1 MKKINEKIKKALS
14 FLLILTMAMTSV
26 GVSTFSAFADS
37 EDGTG
42 TTELNLDTDAEN
54 TASDD
59 TVDLAFQ
66 TDGHG
71 KFLINGEDK
80 TNQTITVN
88 KGTEVTYEVTADDGY
103 QIQKIRTSY
112 ADGTETEVESKESDL
127 TQNVVAD
134 QSLTLSAEIAEKQ
147 EEDTPA
153 TVTTPAPVVVTT
165 PEDDKNTAKEDDT
178 KTEVN
183 TVEVNR
189 TSTDISNLN
198 DISNNTINNNIVST
212 NKADNT
218 SNSSSSKVSN
228 KSEELLAQFSTRIYS
243 TDSARQN
250 NLEIT
255 SKKLNGTVVKPN
267 ETFSFTKTVG
277 PSTAAKGYEEAD
289 IYDSNGNKI
298 KGYGGGNCQ
307 ISSTLY
313 NAVEKVSSLKVVEK
327 HEHSN
332 TVPYVKEGH
341 DAAVAYG
348 SVDFKFKNTNN
359 FSIKILVETSKKYVV
374 VKLMKI

>member
-1 MKKINEKIKKALS
+1 MKKKILL
-14 FLLILTMAMTSV
+14 FFLILFTTV
-26 GVSTFSAFADS
+26 CFS
-37 EDGTG
+37 GC
-42 TTELNLDTDAEN
+42 
-54 TASDD
+54 
-59 TVDLAFQ
+59 
-66 TDGHG
+66 
-71 KFLINGEDK
+71 
-80 TNQTITVN
+80 
-88 KGTEVTYEVTADDGY
+88 
-103 QIQKIRTSY
+103 
-112 ADGTETEVESKESDL
+112 SKEE
-127 TQNVVAD
+127 N
-134 QSLTLSAEIAEKQ
+134 
-147 EEDTPA
+147 
-153 TVTTPAPVVVTT
+153 
-165 PEDDKNTAKEDDT
+165 T

-183 TVEVNR
+183 TIEVNR
-189 TSTDISNLN
+189 TSTDISNVTLN
-198 DISNNTINNNIVST
+198 DISNNTLNNTTSVNQVNNS
-212 NKADNT
+212 
-218 SNSSSSKVSN
+218 SNSKTSN

-243 TDSARQN
+243 TDSARQK

-255 SKKLNGTVVKPN
+255 SKSLNGTIVKPN

-313 NAVEKVSSLKVVEK
+313 NAVQKVSSLKVVER

-332 TVPYVKEGH
+332 TVPYVKDGH

>member
-1 MKKINEKIKKALS
+1 MKKKIIL
-14 FLLILTMAMTSV
+14 FFLILFTTIC
-26 GVSTFSAFADS
+26 FS
-37 EDGTG
+37 GC
-42 TTELNLDTDAEN
+42 
-54 TASDD
+54 
-59 TVDLAFQ
+59 
-66 TDGHG
+66 
-71 KFLINGEDK
+71 
-80 TNQTITVN
+80 
-88 KGTEVTYEVTADDGY
+88 
-103 QIQKIRTSY
+103 
-112 ADGTETEVESKESDL
+112 SKE
-127 TQNVVAD
+127 N
-134 QSLTLSAEIAEKQ
+134 
-147 EEDTPA
+147 
-153 TVTTPAPVVVTT
+153 
-165 PEDDKNTAKEDDT
+165 DT

-183 TVEVNR
+183 TIEVNR

-198 DISNNTINNNIVST
+198 LNEISNNTNNNIIVST
-212 NKADNT
+212 NQANNT

-228 KSEELLAQFSTRIYS
+228 SSEELLAQFSTRIYS

-267 ETFSFTKTVG
+267 ETFSFTKTIG

-307 ISSTLY
+307 VSSTLY
-313 NAVEKVSSLKVVEK
+313 NAVQKVSSLEVVER

-374 VKLMKI
+374 IKLMKI

>member
-1 MKKINEKIKKALS
+1 MKKKIIL
-14 FLLILTMAMTSV
+14 FFLILFTTIC
-26 GVSTFSAFADS
+26 FSGCS
-37 EDGTG
+37 
-42 TTELNLDTDAEN
+42 
-54 TASDD
+54 
-59 TVDLAFQ
+59 
-66 TDGHG
+66 
-71 KFLINGEDK
+71 
-80 TNQTITVN
+80 
-88 KGTEVTYEVTADDGY
+88 
-103 QIQKIRTSY
+103 
-112 ADGTETEVESKESDL
+112 
-127 TQNVVAD
+127 
-134 QSLTLSAEIAEKQ
+134 
-147 EEDTPA
+147 
-153 TVTTPAPVVVTT
+153 
-165 PEDDKNTAKEDDT
+165 KEDDT

-183 TVEVNR
+183 TIEVNR
-189 TSTDISNLN
+189 TSTDISDVNLN
-198 DISNNTINNNIVST
+198 NISNNTTTNNIVST
-212 NKADNT
+212 NQVNNT
-218 SNSSSSKVSN
+218 SNSSSSKVSK

-243 TDSARQN
+243 SDSARQN

-267 ETFSFTKTVG
+267 ETFSFTKTIG

-307 ISSTLY
+307 VSSTLY
-313 NAVEKVSSLKVVEK
+313 NAVQKVSSLKVVER

>member
-1 MKKINEKIKKALS
+1 MKKKIIL
-14 FLLILTMAMTSV
+14 FFLILFTTIC
-26 GVSTFSAFADS
+26 FSGCS
-37 EDGTG
+37 
-42 TTELNLDTDAEN
+42 
-54 TASDD
+54 
-59 TVDLAFQ
+59 
-66 TDGHG
+66 
-71 KFLINGEDK
+71 
-80 TNQTITVN
+80 
-88 KGTEVTYEVTADDGY
+88 
-103 QIQKIRTSY
+103 
-112 ADGTETEVESKESDL
+112 
-127 TQNVVAD
+127 
-134 QSLTLSAEIAEKQ
+134 
-147 EEDTPA
+147 
-153 TVTTPAPVVVTT
+153 
-165 PEDDKNTAKEDDT
+165 KEDDT

-198 DISNNTINNNIVST
+198 LNDISNNTINNNIVST
-212 NKADNT
+212 NQADNT

-313 NAVEKVSSLKVVEK
+313 NAVKKVSSLKVVEK

>member
-1 MKKINEKIKKALS
+1 MKKKIIL
-14 FLLILTMAMTSV
+14 FFLILFTTIC
-26 GVSTFSAFADS
+26 FSGCS
-37 EDGTG
+37 
-42 TTELNLDTDAEN
+42 
-54 TASDD
+54 
-59 TVDLAFQ
+59 
-66 TDGHG
+66 
-71 KFLINGEDK
+71 
-80 TNQTITVN
+80 
-88 KGTEVTYEVTADDGY
+88 
-103 QIQKIRTSY
+103 
-112 ADGTETEVESKESDL
+112 
-127 TQNVVAD
+127 
-134 QSLTLSAEIAEKQ
+134 
-147 EEDTPA
+147 
-153 TVTTPAPVVVTT
+153 
-165 PEDDKNTAKEDDT
+165 KEDDT

-183 TVEVNR
+183 TIEVNR
-189 TSTDISNLN
+189 TSTDISNLNLN

-212 NKADNT
+212 NQANNT
-218 SNSSSSKVSN
+218 SNSSSSKVTN

-267 ETFSFTKTVG
+267 ETFSFTKTIG

-307 ISSTLY
+307 VSSTLY
-313 NAVEKVSSLKVVEK
+313 NAVQKVSSLEVVER

>member
-1 MKKINEKIKKALS
+1 MKKKIIL
-14 FLLILTMAMTSV
+14 FFLILFTTIC
-26 GVSTFSAFADS
+26 FSGCS
-37 EDGTG
+37 
-42 TTELNLDTDAEN
+42 
-54 TASDD
+54 
-59 TVDLAFQ
+59 
-66 TDGHG
+66 
-71 KFLINGEDK
+71 
-80 TNQTITVN
+80 
-88 KGTEVTYEVTADDGY
+88 
-103 QIQKIRTSY
+103 
-112 ADGTETEVESKESDL
+112 
-127 TQNVVAD
+127 
-134 QSLTLSAEIAEKQ
+134 
-147 EEDTPA
+147 
-153 TVTTPAPVVVTT
+153 
-165 PEDDKNTAKEDDT
+165 KEDDT

-255 SKKLNGTVVKPN
+255 SNKLNGTIVKPN
-267 ETFSFTKTVG
+267 ETFSFTKTIG
-277 PSTAAKGYEEAD
+277 PSTSAKGYEEAD

-307 ISSTLY
+307 VSSTLY
-313 NAVEKVSSLKVVEK
+313 NAVQKVSSLKVVER

-359 FSIKILVETSKKYVV
+359 YSIKILAQASKKYVV
-374 VKLMKI
+374 VKLIKI

>member
-1 MKKINEKIKKALS
+1 MKKKIRL
-14 FLLILTMAMTSV
+14 FFLILFTTIC
-26 GVSTFSAFADS
+26 FSGCS
-37 EDGTG
+37 
-42 TTELNLDTDAEN
+42 
-54 TASDD
+54 
-59 TVDLAFQ
+59 
-66 TDGHG
+66 
-71 KFLINGEDK
+71 
-80 TNQTITVN
+80 
-88 KGTEVTYEVTADDGY
+88 
-103 QIQKIRTSY
+103 
-112 ADGTETEVESKESDL
+112 
-127 TQNVVAD
+127 
-134 QSLTLSAEIAEKQ
+134 
-147 EEDTPA
+147 
-153 TVTTPAPVVVTT
+153 
-165 PEDDKNTAKEDDT
+165 KEDDT

-198 DISNNTINNNIVST
+198 LNDISNNTINNNIVST
-212 NKADNT
+212 NQADNT

-313 NAVEKVSSLKVVEK
+313 NAVQKVSSLKVVEK

-359 FSIKILVETSKKYVV
+359 FSIKILVETSKNYVV

>member
-1 MKKINEKIKKALS
+1 MKKKIIL
-14 FLLILTMAMTSV
+14 FFLILFTTIC
-26 GVSTFSAFADS
+26 FSGCS
-37 EDGTG
+37 
-42 TTELNLDTDAEN
+42 
-54 TASDD
+54 
-59 TVDLAFQ
+59 
-66 TDGHG
+66 
-71 KFLINGEDK
+71 
-80 TNQTITVN
+80 
-88 KGTEVTYEVTADDGY
+88 
-103 QIQKIRTSY
+103 
-112 ADGTETEVESKESDL
+112 
-127 TQNVVAD
+127 
-134 QSLTLSAEIAEKQ
+134 
-147 EEDTPA
+147 
-153 TVTTPAPVVVTT
+153 
-165 PEDDKNTAKEDDT
+165 KEDDT

-183 TVEVNR
+183 TIEVNR

-212 NKADNT
+212 NQANNK

-228 KSEELLAQFSTRIYS
+228 KSEELLAQFSTKIYS

-267 ETFSFTKTVG
+267 KTFSFTKTIG

-307 ISSTLY
+307 VSSTLY
-313 NAVEKVSSLKVVEK
+313 NAVQKVSSLEVVER

>member
-1 MKKINEKIKKALS
+1 MKKKIIL
-14 FLLILTMAMTSV
+14 FFLILFTTIC
-26 GVSTFSAFADS
+26 FSGCS
-37 EDGTG
+37 
-42 TTELNLDTDAEN
+42 
-54 TASDD
+54 
-59 TVDLAFQ
+59 
-66 TDGHG
+66 
-71 KFLINGEDK
+71 
-80 TNQTITVN
+80 
-88 KGTEVTYEVTADDGY
+88 
-103 QIQKIRTSY
+103 
-112 ADGTETEVESKESDL
+112 
-127 TQNVVAD
+127 
-134 QSLTLSAEIAEKQ
+134 
-147 EEDTPA
+147 
-153 TVTTPAPVVVTT
+153 
-165 PEDDKNTAKEDDT
+165 KEDDT

-198 DISNNTINNNIVST
+198 LNDISNNTINNNIVST
-212 NKADNT
+212 NQADNT

-228 KSEELLAQFSTRIYS
+228 KSEELLATFSTKIYS
-243 TDSARQN
+243 KDSARQN

-313 NAVEKVSSLKVVEK
+313 NAVQKVSSLKVVEK

-359 FSIKILVETSKKYVV
+359 FSIKILVETSKNYVV

>member
-1 MKKINEKIKKALS
+1 MKKKIIL
-14 FLLILTMAMTSV
+14 FFLILFTTIC
-26 GVSTFSAFADS
+26 FSGCS
-37 EDGTG
+37 
-42 TTELNLDTDAEN
+42 
-54 TASDD
+54 
-59 TVDLAFQ
+59 
-66 TDGHG
+66 
-71 KFLINGEDK
+71 
-80 TNQTITVN
+80 
-88 KGTEVTYEVTADDGY
+88 
-103 QIQKIRTSY
+103 
-112 ADGTETEVESKESDL
+112 
-127 TQNVVAD
+127 
-134 QSLTLSAEIAEKQ
+134 
-147 EEDTPA
+147 
-153 TVTTPAPVVVTT
+153 
-165 PEDDKNTAKEDDT
+165 KEDDT

-183 TVEVNR
+183 TIEVNR

-212 NKADNT
+212 NQANNK

-228 KSEELLAQFSTRIYS
+228 KSEELLAQFSTKIYS

-267 ETFSFTKTVG
+267 ETFSFTKTIG
-277 PSTAAKGYEEAD
+277 PSTAAKGYEEVD

-307 ISSTLY
+307 VSSTLY
-313 NAVEKVSSLKVVEK
+313 NAVQKVSSLEVVER

>member
-1 MKKINEKIKKALS
+1 MKKKIIL
-14 FLLILTMAMTSV
+14 FFLILFTTIC
-26 GVSTFSAFADS
+26 FSGCS
-37 EDGTG
+37 
-42 TTELNLDTDAEN
+42 
-54 TASDD
+54 
-59 TVDLAFQ
+59 
-66 TDGHG
+66 
-71 KFLINGEDK
+71 
-80 TNQTITVN
+80 
-88 KGTEVTYEVTADDGY
+88 
-103 QIQKIRTSY
+103 
-112 ADGTETEVESKESDL
+112 
-127 TQNVVAD
+127 
-134 QSLTLSAEIAEKQ
+134 
-147 EEDTPA
+147 
-153 TVTTPAPVVVTT
+153 
-165 PEDDKNTAKEDDT
+165 KEDDT

-183 TVEVNR
+183 TIEVNR
-189 TSTDISNLN
+189 TSTDISNLNLN

-212 NKADNT
+212 NQANNT
-218 SNSSSSKVSN
+218 SNSSNSKVSN

-267 ETFSFTKTVG
+267 ETFSFTKTIG
-277 PSTAAKGYEEAD
+277 PSTTAKGYEEAD

-307 ISSTLY
+307 VSSTLY
-313 NAVEKVSSLKVVEK
+313 NAVQKVSSLEVVER

>member
-1 MKKINEKIKKALS
+1 MKKKIIL
-14 FLLILTMAMTSV
+14 FFLILFTTIC
-26 GVSTFSAFADS
+26 FSGCS
-37 EDGTG
+37 
-42 TTELNLDTDAEN
+42 
-54 TASDD
+54 
-59 TVDLAFQ
+59 
-66 TDGHG
+66 
-71 KFLINGEDK
+71 
-80 TNQTITVN
+80 
-88 KGTEVTYEVTADDGY
+88 
-103 QIQKIRTSY
+103 
-112 ADGTETEVESKESDL
+112 
-127 TQNVVAD
+127 
-134 QSLTLSAEIAEKQ
+134 
-147 EEDTPA
+147 
-153 TVTTPAPVVVTT
+153 
-165 PEDDKNTAKEDDT
+165 KEDDT

-198 DISNNTINNNIVST
+198 LNDISNNTINNNIVST
-212 NKADNT
+212 NQADNT

-313 NAVEKVSSLKVVEK
+313 NAVQKVSSLKVVEK

-348 SVDFKFKNTNN
+348 SVDFKFKNPNN

>member
-1 MKKINEKIKKALS
+1 MKKKIIL
-14 FLLILTMAMTSV
+14 FFLILFTTIC
-26 GVSTFSAFADS
+26 FSGCS
-37 EDGTG
+37 
-42 TTELNLDTDAEN
+42 
-54 TASDD
+54 
-59 TVDLAFQ
+59 
-66 TDGHG
+66 
-71 KFLINGEDK
+71 
-80 TNQTITVN
+80 
-88 KGTEVTYEVTADDGY
+88 
-103 QIQKIRTSY
+103 
-112 ADGTETEVESKESDL
+112 
-127 TQNVVAD
+127 
-134 QSLTLSAEIAEKQ
+134 
-147 EEDTPA
+147 
-153 TVTTPAPVVVTT
+153 
-165 PEDDKNTAKEDDT
+165 KEDDT

-198 DISNNTINNNIVST
+198 LNDISNNTINNNIVST
-212 NKADNT
+212 NQADNT

-313 NAVEKVSSLKVVEK
+313 NAVQKVSSPKVVEK

-359 FSIKILVETSKKYVV
+359 FSIKILVETSKNYVV

>member
-1 MKKINEKIKKALS
+1 MKKKIIL
-14 FLLILTMAMTSV
+14 FFLILFTTIC
-26 GVSTFSAFADS
+26 FSGCS
-37 EDGTG
+37 
-42 TTELNLDTDAEN
+42 
-54 TASDD
+54 
-59 TVDLAFQ
+59 
-66 TDGHG
+66 
-71 KFLINGEDK
+71 
-80 TNQTITVN
+80 
-88 KGTEVTYEVTADDGY
+88 
-103 QIQKIRTSY
+103 
-112 ADGTETEVESKESDL
+112 
-127 TQNVVAD
+127 
-134 QSLTLSAEIAEKQ
+134 
-147 EEDTPA
+147 
-153 TVTTPAPVVVTT
+153 
-165 PEDDKNTAKEDDT
+165 KEDDT

-198 DISNNTINNNIVST
+198 LNDISNNTINNNIVST
-212 NKADNT
+212 NQADNT

-313 NAVEKVSSLKVVEK
+313 NPVQKVSSLKVVEK

-359 FSIKILVETSKKYVV
+359 FSIKILVETSKNYVV

>member
-1 MKKINEKIKKALS
+1 MKKKIIL
-14 FLLILTMAMTSV
+14 FFLILFTTIC
-26 GVSTFSAFADS
+26 FSGCS
-37 EDGTG
+37 
-42 TTELNLDTDAEN
+42 
-54 TASDD
+54 
-59 TVDLAFQ
+59 
-66 TDGHG
+66 
-71 KFLINGEDK
+71 
-80 TNQTITVN
+80 
-88 KGTEVTYEVTADDGY
+88 
-103 QIQKIRTSY
+103 
-112 ADGTETEVESKESDL
+112 
-127 TQNVVAD
+127 
-134 QSLTLSAEIAEKQ
+134 
-147 EEDTPA
+147 
-153 TVTTPAPVVVTT
+153 
-165 PEDDKNTAKEDDT
+165 KEDDT

-198 DISNNTINNNIVST
+198 LNDISNNTINNNIVST
-212 NKADNT
+212 NQADNT
-218 SNSSSSKVSN
+218 PNSSSSKVSN

-313 NAVEKVSSLKVVEK
+313 NAVQKVSSLKVVEK

>member
-1 MKKINEKIKKALS
+1 MKKKIIL
-14 FLLILTMAMTSV
+14 FFLILFTTIC
-26 GVSTFSAFADS
+26 FSGCS
-37 EDGTG
+37 
-42 TTELNLDTDAEN
+42 
-54 TASDD
+54 
-59 TVDLAFQ
+59 
-66 TDGHG
+66 
-71 KFLINGEDK
+71 
-80 TNQTITVN
+80 
-88 KGTEVTYEVTADDGY
+88 
-103 QIQKIRTSY
+103 
-112 ADGTETEVESKESDL
+112 
-127 TQNVVAD
+127 
-134 QSLTLSAEIAEKQ
+134 
-147 EEDTPA
+147 
-153 TVTTPAPVVVTT
+153 
-165 PEDDKNTAKEDDT
+165 KEDDT

-183 TVEVNR
+183 TIEVNR

-212 NKADNT
+212 NQANNK

-228 KSEELLAQFSTRIYS
+228 KSEELLAQFSTKIYS

-267 ETFSFTKTVG
+267 ETFSFTKTIE

-307 ISSTLY
+307 VSSTLY
-313 NAVEKVSSLKVVEK
+313 NAVQKVSSLEVVER

>member
-1 MKKINEKIKKALS
+1 MKKKIIL
-14 FLLILTMAMTSV
+14 FFLILFTTIC
-26 GVSTFSAFADS
+26 FSGCS
-37 EDGTG
+37 
-42 TTELNLDTDAEN
+42 
-54 TASDD
+54 
-59 TVDLAFQ
+59 
-66 TDGHG
+66 
-71 KFLINGEDK
+71 
-80 TNQTITVN
+80 
-88 KGTEVTYEVTADDGY
+88 
-103 QIQKIRTSY
+103 
-112 ADGTETEVESKESDL
+112 
-127 TQNVVAD
+127 
-134 QSLTLSAEIAEKQ
+134 
-147 EEDTPA
+147 
-153 TVTTPAPVVVTT
+153 
-165 PEDDKNTAKEDDT
+165 KEDDT

-183 TVEVNR
+183 TIEVNR

-212 NKADNT
+212 NQANNK
-218 SNSSSSKVSN
+218 SNFSSSKVSN
-228 KSEELLAQFSTRIYS
+228 KSEELLAQFSTKIYS

-267 ETFSFTKTVG
+267 ETFSFTKTIG

-307 ISSTLY
+307 VSSTLY
-313 NAVEKVSSLKVVEK
+313 NAVQKVSSLEVVER

>member
-1 MKKINEKIKKALS
+1 MKKKIIL
-14 FLLILTMAMTSV
+14 FFLILFTTIC
-26 GVSTFSAFADS
+26 FSGCS
-37 EDGTG
+37 
-42 TTELNLDTDAEN
+42 
-54 TASDD
+54 
-59 TVDLAFQ
+59 
-66 TDGHG
+66 
-71 KFLINGEDK
+71 
-80 TNQTITVN
+80 
-88 KGTEVTYEVTADDGY
+88 
-103 QIQKIRTSY
+103 
-112 ADGTETEVESKESDL
+112 
-127 TQNVVAD
+127 
-134 QSLTLSAEIAEKQ
+134 
-147 EEDTPA
+147 
-153 TVTTPAPVVVTT
+153 
-165 PEDDKNTAKEDDT
+165 KEDDT

-183 TVEVNR
+183 TIEVNR

-212 NKADNT
+212 NQANNK

-228 KSEELLAQFSTRIYS
+228 KSEELLAQFSTKIYS

-267 ETFSFTKTVG
+267 ETFSFTKTIG
-277 PSTAAKGYEEAD
+277 PSTAAKGYAEAD

-307 ISSTLY
+307 VSSTLY
-313 NAVEKVSSLKVVEK
+313 NAVQKVSSLEVVER

>member
-1 MKKINEKIKKALS
+1 MKKKIIL
-14 FLLILTMAMTSV
+14 FFLILFTTIC
-26 GVSTFSAFADS
+26 FSGCS
-37 EDGTG
+37 
-42 TTELNLDTDAEN
+42 
-54 TASDD
+54 
-59 TVDLAFQ
+59 
-66 TDGHG
+66 
-71 KFLINGEDK
+71 
-80 TNQTITVN
+80 
-88 KGTEVTYEVTADDGY
+88 
-103 QIQKIRTSY
+103 
-112 ADGTETEVESKESDL
+112 
-127 TQNVVAD
+127 
-134 QSLTLSAEIAEKQ
+134 
-147 EEDTPA
+147 
-153 TVTTPAPVVVTT
+153 
-165 PEDDKNTAKEDDT
+165 KEDDT

-183 TVEVNR
+183 TIEVNR

-212 NKADNT
+212 NQANNK

-228 KSEELLAQFSTRIYS
+228 KSEELLAQFSTKIYS
-243 TDSARQN
+243 KDSARQN

-267 ETFSFTKTVG
+267 ETFSFTKTIG

-307 ISSTLY
+307 VSSTLY
-313 NAVEKVSSLKVVEK
+313 NAVQKVSSLEVVER

>member
-134 QSLTLSAEIAEKQ
+134 QSLTLSAEFAEKQ

-178 KTEVN
+178 KT
-183 TVEVNR
+183 
-189 TSTDISNLN
+189 S
-198 DISNNTINNNIVST
+198 
-212 NKADNT
+212 ADT
-218 SNSSSSKVSN
+218 TTSSSEENVKYNNRLSDVTADWGENEFLKEHLSASDLIELSNGISLFASRWINTETYLANAEESVTKFFRYLKCCFLPEIVKVGTKSYSRKECLQAFSKDTA
-228 KSEELLAQFSTRIYS
+228 ELS
-243 TDSARQN
+243 
-250 NLEIT
+250 NLEI
-255 SKKLNGTVVKPN
+255 L
-267 ETFSFTKTVG
+267 
-277 PSTAAKGYEEAD
+277 STNISELLQ
-289 IYDSNGNKI
+289 ILISL
-298 KGYGGGNCQ
+298 GG
-307 ISSTLY
+307 
-313 NAVEKVSSLKVVEK
+313 
-327 HEHSN
+327 
-332 TVPYVKEGH
+332 
-341 DAAVAYG
+341 
-348 SVDFKFKNTNN
+348 
-359 FSIKILVETSKKYVV
+359 
-374 VKLMKI
+374 

>member
-1 MKKINEKIKKALS
+1 MKKKIIL
-14 FLLILTMAMTSV
+14 FFLILFTTIC
-26 GVSTFSAFADS
+26 FSGCS
-37 EDGTG
+37 
-42 TTELNLDTDAEN
+42 
-54 TASDD
+54 
-59 TVDLAFQ
+59 
-66 TDGHG
+66 
-71 KFLINGEDK
+71 
-80 TNQTITVN
+80 
-88 KGTEVTYEVTADDGY
+88 
-103 QIQKIRTSY
+103 
-112 ADGTETEVESKESDL
+112 
-127 TQNVVAD
+127 
-134 QSLTLSAEIAEKQ
+134 
-147 EEDTPA
+147 
-153 TVTTPAPVVVTT
+153 
-165 PEDDKNTAKEDDT
+165 KEDDT

-183 TVEVNR
+183 TIEVNR

-212 NKADNT
+212 NQSNNK

-228 KSEELLAQFSTRIYS
+228 KSEELLAQFSTKIYS

-267 ETFSFTKTVG
+267 ETFSFTKTIG

-307 ISSTLY
+307 VSSTLY
-313 NAVEKVSSLKVVEK
+313 NAVQKVSSLEVVER

>member
-1 MKKINEKIKKALS
+1 MKKKIIL
-14 FLLILTMAMTSV
+14 FFLILFTMIC
-26 GVSTFSAFADS
+26 FSGCS
-37 EDGTG
+37 
-42 TTELNLDTDAEN
+42 
-54 TASDD
+54 
-59 TVDLAFQ
+59 
-66 TDGHG
+66 
-71 KFLINGEDK
+71 
-80 TNQTITVN
+80 
-88 KGTEVTYEVTADDGY
+88 
-103 QIQKIRTSY
+103 
-112 ADGTETEVESKESDL
+112 
-127 TQNVVAD
+127 
-134 QSLTLSAEIAEKQ
+134 
-147 EEDTPA
+147 
-153 TVTTPAPVVVTT
+153 
-165 PEDDKNTAKEDDT
+165 KEDDT

-183 TVEVNR
+183 IIEVNR

-212 NKADNT
+212 NQANNT

-267 ETFSFTKTVG
+267 ETFSFTKTIG
-277 PSTAAKGYEEAD
+277 PSTAAKGYKEAD

-307 ISSTLY
+307 VSSTLY
-313 NAVEKVSSLKVVEK
+313 NAVQKVSSLEVVERHK
-327 HEHSN
+327 HSN

-348 SVDFKFKNTNN
+348 SVDFKFKNNN
-359 FSIKILVETSKKYVV
+359 NYSIKILAQASKKYVV

>member
-1 MKKINEKIKKALS
+1 MKKKIIL
-14 FLLILTMAMTSV
+14 FFLILFTTIC
-26 GVSTFSAFADS
+26 FSGCS
-37 EDGTG
+37 
-42 TTELNLDTDAEN
+42 
-54 TASDD
+54 
-59 TVDLAFQ
+59 
-66 TDGHG
+66 
-71 KFLINGEDK
+71 
-80 TNQTITVN
+80 
-88 KGTEVTYEVTADDGY
+88 
-103 QIQKIRTSY
+103 
-112 ADGTETEVESKESDL
+112 
-127 TQNVVAD
+127 
-134 QSLTLSAEIAEKQ
+134 
-147 EEDTPA
+147 
-153 TVTTPAPVVVTT
+153 
-165 PEDDKNTAKEDDT
+165 KEDDT

-183 TVEVNR
+183 TIEVNR

-198 DISNNTINNNIVST
+198 DISNNTINNNIIST
-212 NKADNT
+212 NQANNT

-228 KSEELLAQFSTRIYS
+228 KSEELLAQFSTKIYS

-255 SKKLNGTVVKPN
+255 SKRLNGTVVKPN
-267 ETFSFTKTVG
+267 ETFSFTKTIG

-307 ISSTLY
+307 VSSTLY
-313 NAVEKVSSLKVVEK
+313 NAVQKVSSLEVVER

>member
-1 MKKINEKIKKALS
+1 MKKKIIL
-14 FLLILTMAMTSV
+14 FFLILFTTIC
-26 GVSTFSAFADS
+26 FSGCS
-37 EDGTG
+37 
-42 TTELNLDTDAEN
+42 
-54 TASDD
+54 
-59 TVDLAFQ
+59 
-66 TDGHG
+66 
-71 KFLINGEDK
+71 
-80 TNQTITVN
+80 
-88 KGTEVTYEVTADDGY
+88 
-103 QIQKIRTSY
+103 
-112 ADGTETEVESKESDL
+112 
-127 TQNVVAD
+127 
-134 QSLTLSAEIAEKQ
+134 
-147 EEDTPA
+147 
-153 TVTTPAPVVVTT
+153 
-165 PEDDKNTAKEDDT
+165 KEDDT

-198 DISNNTINNNIVST
+198 LNDISNNTINNNIVST
-212 NKADNT
+212 NQADNT

-228 KSEELLAQFSTRIYS
+228 KSEELLAQFSTRVYS

-313 NAVEKVSSLKVVEK
+313 NAVQKVSSLKVVEK

>member
-1 MKKINEKIKKALS
+1 MKKKIIL
-14 FLLILTMAMTSV
+14 FFLILFTTIC
-26 GVSTFSAFADS
+26 FSGCS
-37 EDGTG
+37 
-42 TTELNLDTDAEN
+42 
-54 TASDD
+54 
-59 TVDLAFQ
+59 
-66 TDGHG
+66 
-71 KFLINGEDK
+71 
-80 TNQTITVN
+80 
-88 KGTEVTYEVTADDGY
+88 
-103 QIQKIRTSY
+103 
-112 ADGTETEVESKESDL
+112 
-127 TQNVVAD
+127 
-134 QSLTLSAEIAEKQ
+134 
-147 EEDTPA
+147 
-153 TVTTPAPVVVTT
+153 
-165 PEDDKNTAKEDDT
+165 KEDDT

-198 DISNNTINNNIVST
+198 LNDISNNTINNNIVST
-212 NKADNT
+212 NQADNT

-313 NAVEKVSSLKVVEK
+313 NAVQKVSSIKVVEK

-359 FSIKILVETSKKYVV
+359 FSIKILVETSKNYVV

>member
-1 MKKINEKIKKALS
+1 MKKKIIL
-14 FLLILTMAMTSV
+14 FFLILFTTIC
-26 GVSTFSAFADS
+26 FSGCS
-37 EDGTG
+37 
-42 TTELNLDTDAEN
+42 
-54 TASDD
+54 
-59 TVDLAFQ
+59 
-66 TDGHG
+66 
-71 KFLINGEDK
+71 
-80 TNQTITVN
+80 
-88 KGTEVTYEVTADDGY
+88 
-103 QIQKIRTSY
+103 
-112 ADGTETEVESKESDL
+112 
-127 TQNVVAD
+127 
-134 QSLTLSAEIAEKQ
+134 
-147 EEDTPA
+147 
-153 TVTTPAPVVVTT
+153 
-165 PEDDKNTAKEDDT
+165 KEDDT

-212 NKADNT
+212 NQANNK

-228 KSEELLAQFSTRIYS
+228 KSEELLAQFSTKIYS

-267 ETFSFTKTVG
+267 ETFSFTKTIG

-307 ISSTLY
+307 VSSTLY
-313 NAVEKVSSLKVVEK
+313 NAVQKVSSLEVVER

>member
-1 MKKINEKIKKALS
+1 MKKKIIL
-14 FLLILTMAMTSV
+14 FFLILFTTIC
-26 GVSTFSAFADS
+26 FSGCS
-37 EDGTG
+37 
-42 TTELNLDTDAEN
+42 
-54 TASDD
+54 
-59 TVDLAFQ
+59 
-66 TDGHG
+66 
-71 KFLINGEDK
+71 
-80 TNQTITVN
+80 
-88 KGTEVTYEVTADDGY
+88 
-103 QIQKIRTSY
+103 
-112 ADGTETEVESKESDL
+112 
-127 TQNVVAD
+127 
-134 QSLTLSAEIAEKQ
+134 
-147 EEDTPA
+147 
-153 TVTTPAPVVVTT
+153 
-165 PEDDKNTAKEDDT
+165 KEDDT

-183 TVEVNR
+183 TIEVNR

-198 DISNNTINNNIVST
+198 DISNNTIINNIVST
-212 NKADNT
+212 NQANNK

-228 KSEELLAQFSTRIYS
+228 KSEELLAQFSTKIYS

-267 ETFSFTKTVG
+267 ETFSFTKTIG

-289 IYDSNGNKI
+289 IYDSNGTKI
-298 KGYGGGNCQ
+298 KGSGGGNCQ
-307 ISSTLY
+307 VSSTLY
-313 NAVEKVSSLKVVEK
+313 NAVQKVSSLEVVER

>member
-1 MKKINEKIKKALS
+1 MKKKIIL
-14 FLLILTMAMTSV
+14 FFLILFTTIC
-26 GVSTFSAFADS
+26 FS
-37 EDGTG
+37 GC
-42 TTELNLDTDAEN
+42 
-54 TASDD
+54 
-59 TVDLAFQ
+59 
-66 TDGHG
+66 
-71 KFLINGEDK
+71 
-80 TNQTITVN
+80 
-88 KGTEVTYEVTADDGY
+88 
-103 QIQKIRTSY
+103 
-112 ADGTETEVESKESDL
+112 SKE
-127 TQNVVAD
+127 N
-134 QSLTLSAEIAEKQ
+134 
-147 EEDTPA
+147 
-153 TVTTPAPVVVTT
+153 
-165 PEDDKNTAKEDDT
+165 DT

-198 DISNNTINNNIVST
+198 LNDISNNTINNNIVST
-212 NKADNT
+212 NQANNT
-218 SNSSSSKVSN
+218 SNSSSSKVTN

-267 ETFSFTKTVG
+267 ETFSFTKTIG

-307 ISSTLY
+307 VSSTLY
-313 NAVEKVSSLKVVEK
+313 NAVQKVSSLEVVER